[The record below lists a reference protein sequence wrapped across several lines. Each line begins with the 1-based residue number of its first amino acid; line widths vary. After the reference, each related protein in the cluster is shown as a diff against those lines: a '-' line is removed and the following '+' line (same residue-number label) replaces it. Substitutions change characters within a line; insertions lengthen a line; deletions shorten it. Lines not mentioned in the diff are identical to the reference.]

1 MSREA
6 INPQSMYNSVRY
18 GFSHATRS
26 RGRTVIH
33 CAGQVGWDADGRL
46 VGPGDVAAQA
56 RQALANLKQV
66 LKEAGA
72 TPADVVRMKVFVV
85 NHKPEYLGTVGAAIG
100 EFYGST
106 PPPASTWL
114 GVQSLALP
122 ELLIEIEVTAVVD

>member
-6 INPQSMYNSVRY
+6 INPKSMYDSVRY

-26 RGRTVIH
+26 RGGTVIH
-33 CAGQVGWDADGRL
+33 CSGQVGWDATGKL

-85 NHKPEYLGTVGAAIG
+85 NHKPEYLESVGAAIG
-100 EFYGST
+100 EFYGSAS
-106 PPPASTWL
+106 PPASTWL

-122 ELLIEIEVTAVVD
+122 ELLIEIEATAVVD